1 MCLTVVFQ
9 VRPSGGC
16 VHDFQTEVSC
26 FKGVCSWFVPLH
38 FDTDVVVKNVV
49 LAEQTEQHLQNI
61 VLIHHLAVILVCFGQ
76 LGQQI
81 SAH

>member
-1 MCLTVVFQ
+1 MIFKPKSPVSRGF
-9 VRPSGGC
+9 
-16 VHDFQTEVSC
+16 VHGLFRYILIQMWL
-26 FKGVCSWFVPLH
+26 F
-38 FDTDVVVKNVV
+38 NVV